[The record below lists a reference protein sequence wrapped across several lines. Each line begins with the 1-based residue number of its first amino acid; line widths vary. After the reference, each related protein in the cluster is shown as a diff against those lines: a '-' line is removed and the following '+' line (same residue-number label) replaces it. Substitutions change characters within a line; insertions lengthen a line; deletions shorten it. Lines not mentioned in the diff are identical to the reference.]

1 MKENAYTPKKKCTN
15 FKSGIWPIGSNT
27 NTGLTQTNLTPTA
40 PLQKEGTGIF
50 FFFFFLGVWWWGV
63 WGVGGRS
70 ECLSL
75 MHSEPSYDP
84 FNSISFRY
92 ESWTREK
99 STFGL
104 LLGKWNKK
112 KWIKLLGI
120 KFESIIQ
127 ESLKKLTPLWN
138 IIFFF

>member
-40 PLQKEGTGIF
+40 PLQKEGTRN
-50 FFFFFLGVWWWGV
+50 FFFFLGG
-63 WGVGGRS
+63 GEGRS
-70 ECLSL
+70 EYLSL
-75 MHSEPSYDP
+75 MQLQGLVHSEPSYDP

-112 KWIKLLGI
+112 KWTKLLSI

>member
-1 MKENAYTPKKKCTN
+1 MLIRQKKSARISKVVSDPLDQTQIQVWH
-15 FKSGIWPIGSNT
+15 KLTWP
-27 NTGLTQTNLTPTA
+27 QQHHYKRRDP
-40 PLQKEGTGIF
+40 E
-50 FFFFFLGVWWWGV
+50 FFFFFLGGR
-63 WGVGGRS
+63 GGCGG
-70 ECLSL
+70 EEWVLSL

-84 FNSISFRY
+84 FNSISFWY

-99 STFGL
+99 PTFGL

-112 KWIKLLGI
+112 KWTKLLSI